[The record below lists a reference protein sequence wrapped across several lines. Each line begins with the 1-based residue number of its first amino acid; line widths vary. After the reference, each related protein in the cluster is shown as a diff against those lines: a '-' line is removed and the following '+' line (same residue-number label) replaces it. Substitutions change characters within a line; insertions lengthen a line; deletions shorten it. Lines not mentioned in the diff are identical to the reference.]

1 MAEIKK
7 AKRVL
12 FNFDFSKEGAA
23 VHLVGPKQGNA
34 ANSYE
39 ILCTKSTDKL
49 PDVSDSE
56 LVSVSKALEQVNVN
70 LSMEEFLRRF
80 FDMWHSDAELLTKLL
95 GFETEYEAAKRERE
109 ASGEEEWDYSK
120 YLESKV
126 SQFTIMKSMNDG
138 SLENISKSALIDT
151 LALQE
156 KFETA
161 LESHTIKMK
170 EEEMKDL
177 EIAKAAQLK
186 AESELASQ
194 LDIVKSLE
202 AQVATLTEQLNVVKQ
217 AEVEAQLAAIR
228 NEVKDVVAEDK
239 LETIV
244 KSLHAMDKEAA
255 EAMIAVMKQAKQSA
269 VKAQEDSDLFKEVG
283 HGEETDIK
291 KAADQAAIDF
301 LSKQA
306 TL

>member
-1 MAEIKK
+1 MTNKIK
-7 AKRVL
+7 AKRRL
-12 FNFDFSKEGAA
+12 FDFDFSKDGAA
-23 VHLVGPKQGNA
+23 VHLVGKAQGNA
-34 ANSYE
+34 ANGFE
-39 ILCTKSTDKL
+39 ILVTKSTDSL
-49 PDVSDSE
+49 PEVEDVIA
-56 LVSVSKALEQVNVN
+56 VSKALEQVTV
-70 LSMEEFLRRF
+70 SMSMQEFLQKWF
-80 FDMWHSDAELLTKLL
+80 SLWYDEAELLTKLL
-95 GFETEYEAAKRERE
+95 GFETEYEAYQKEQSE
-109 ASGEEEWDYSK
+109 NESMYDHKSW
-120 YLESKV
+120 LEQRI
-126 SQFTIMKSMNDG
+126 SQFSIMKSMNDG

-269 VKAQEDSDLFKEVG
+269 TKAQEDSDLFKEVG

-301 LSKQA
+301 LSKNA

>member
-1 MAEIKK
+1 MTTKIKQK
-7 AKRVL
+7 ATRVL
-12 FNFDFSKEGAA
+12 KNLQFSDDRHN
-23 VHLVGPKQGNA
+23 VSLVGPEVGSGANQTKVLLLKQV
-34 ANSYE
+34 E
-39 ILCTKSTDKL
+39 KDPQIEVK
-49 PDVSDSE
+49 
-56 LVSVSKALEQVNVN
+56 KALEQVVVK
-70 LSMEEFLRRF
+70 LSLQDLLVKF
-80 FDMWHSDAELLTKLL
+80 FGLWYDDAELLTKLL

-109 ASGEEEWDYSK
+109 ASGEEGWDYSK
-120 YLESKV
+120 YLENKV

-269 VKAQEDSDLFKEVG
+269 VAAVENSDLFKEVG

>member
-1 MAEIKK
+1 MTNKIK
-7 AKRVL
+7 AKRRL
-12 FNFDFSKEGAA
+12 FDFDFSKEGAA
-23 VHLVGPKQGNA
+23 VHLVGKAQGNA
-34 ANSYE
+34 ANGFE
-39 ILCTKSTDKL
+39 ILVTKSTDSL
-49 PDVSDSE
+49 PEVEDVIA
-56 LVSVSKALEQVNVN
+56 VSKALEQVTV
-70 LSMEEFLRRF
+70 SMSMQEFLQKWF
-80 FDMWHSDAELLTKLL
+80 SMYYSDAELLTKLL
-95 GFETEYEAAKRERE
+95 GFETEYEAYQKEQSE
-109 ASGEEEWDYSK
+109 SESTYDHKSW
-120 YLESKV
+120 LEQRI
-126 SQFTIMKSMNDG
+126 SQFSIMKSMNDG

-269 VKAQEDSDLFKEVG
+269 VAAVENSDLFKEVG

>member
-23 VHLVGPKQGNA
+23 VHLVGPKQGGP
-34 ANSYE
+34 ANSHTV
-39 ILCTKSTDKL
+39 IITKSTDKL
-49 PDVSDSE
+49 PDVADSE

-120 YLESKV
+120 YLENKV

-269 VKAQEDSDLFKEVG
+269 VAAVENSDLFKEVG